1 MNVLLKYKLM
11 DGINWENHNFIEVD
25 KLPEENEIKKL
36 SEYQDCEKDKTLKIK
51 EIRNVDK
58 YVDDKSLLNNYSFYK
73 VITMDN
79 NYSLVKVYVCI
90 KKEN

>member
-1 MNVLLKYKLM
+1 M